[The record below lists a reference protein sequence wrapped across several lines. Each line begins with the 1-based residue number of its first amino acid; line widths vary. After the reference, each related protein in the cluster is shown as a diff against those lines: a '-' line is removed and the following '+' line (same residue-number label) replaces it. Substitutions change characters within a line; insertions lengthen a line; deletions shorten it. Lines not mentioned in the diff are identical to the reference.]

1 MRAVITT
8 IVLLGLALLSGVA
21 NAGSR
26 AQARALE
33 TTQAAY
39 TAAVRWNDFDAA
51 LGFVEPAYAQA
62 HPLSDLERSRYEQV
76 QISGYREVRVGQDP
90 NGDLRREV
98 ELRVINR
105 NTQAERLVR
114 SIEIWRWNPEQKRW
128 WLASG
133 LPDLWKG
140 QYLPLRPGRRVRQ
153 LCDNSRPLD

>member
-1 MRAVITT
+1 M
-8 IVLLGLALLSGVA
+8 LSGVA

-26 AQARALE
+26 AQARTLE

-39 TAAVRWNDFDAA
+39 TAAVRWNDFDTAQ
-51 LGFVEPAYAQA
+51 GFVEPAYAQA
-62 HPLSDLERSRYEQV
+62 HPLSDLERSRYEQI
-76 QISGYREVRVGQDP
+76 QISGYRELRVSEDP

-114 SIEIWRWNPEQKRW
+114 GIEIWRWNPKQKRW

-140 QYLPLRPGRRVRQ
+140 Q
-153 LCDNSRPLD
+153 

>member
-1 MRAVITT
+1 MEGGLRMRAVIGAL
-8 IVLLGLALLSGVA
+8 VLLGLATLSGVA
-21 NAGSR
+21 SAGSR

-39 TAAVRWNDFDAA
+39 TAAVRWSDFDAA
-51 LGFVEPAYAQA
+51 HGFVEPTYAQA

-76 QISGYREVRVGQDP
+76 QISGYRELRVGEDA

-114 SIEIWRWNPEQKRW
+114 SIELWRWDAEHKRW

-140 QYLPLRPGRRVRQ
+140 Q
-153 LCDNSRPLD
+153 

>member
-1 MRAVITT
+1 MRALMGAV
-8 IVLLGLALLSGVA
+8 VLLGLAMLSGVA
-21 NAGSR
+21 TAGSR

-33 TTQAAY
+33 ATQAAY
-39 TAAVRWNDFDAA
+39 TAAVRWSDFDAA
-51 LGFVEPAYAQA
+51 QGFVEPPYAQA

-76 QISGYREVRVGQDP
+76 QISGYRELRVGEEP

-114 SIEIWRWNPEQKRW
+114 SSEIWHWNPEQKRW
-128 WLASG
+128 WLVSG

-140 QYLPLRPGRRVRQ
+140 Q
-153 LCDNSRPLD
+153 

>member
-1 MRAVITT
+1 M
-8 IVLLGLALLSGVA
+8 ALLSGVA

-26 AQARALE
+26 AQARTLE

-39 TAAVRWNDFDAA
+39 TAAVRWNDFDTAQ
-51 LGFVEPAYAQA
+51 GFVEPAYAQA
-62 HPLSDLERSRYEQV
+62 HPLSDLERSRYEQI
-76 QISGYREVRVGQDP
+76 QISGYRELRVSEDP

-114 SIEIWRWNPEQKRW
+114 GIEIWRWNPKQKRW

-140 QYLPLRPGRRVRQ
+140 Q
-153 LCDNSRPLD
+153 

>member
-1 MRAVITT
+1 MRALIGAM
-8 IVLLGLALLSGVA
+8 VLLGLAMLSGLA
-21 NAGSR
+21 TAGSR
-26 AQARALE
+26 AQARVLE

-39 TAAVRWNDFDAA
+39 AAAVRWSDFDAA
-51 LGFVEPAYAQA
+51 QGFVEPTYAQA

-114 SIEIWRWNPEQKRW
+114 SIEIWHWNPEQKRW
-128 WLASG
+128 WLVSG

-140 QYLPLRPGRRVRQ
+140 Q
-153 LCDNSRPLD
+153 

>member
-8 IVLLGLALLSGVA
+8 IVLLGLVLLSGVA

-140 QYLPLRPGRRVRQ
+140 QYLPLRAGRRVRQ

>member
-1 MRAVITT
+1 MRAVIGAML
-8 IVLLGLALLSGVA
+8 LLGLALLSGVA

-26 AQARALE
+26 AQARALQ

-39 TAAVRWNDFDAA
+39 TAAVRWSDFDAA
-51 LGFVEPAYAQA
+51 QGFIEPAYAQA
-62 HPLSDLERSRYEQV
+62 HPLSDLERSRYQQV
-76 QISGYREVRVGQDP
+76 QISGYREVRVGDDV

-114 SIEIWRWNPEQKRW
+114 STELWRWDAERKRW

-133 LPDLWKG
+133 LPDLWQG
-140 QYLPLRPGRRVRQ
+140 Q
-153 LCDNSRPLD
+153 

>member
-1 MRAVITT
+1 M
-8 IVLLGLALLSGVA
+8 LGLALLSGA
-21 NAGSR
+21 ASAGSR

-39 TAAVRWNDFDAA
+39 TAAVRWSDFDAA
-51 LGFVEPAYAQA
+51 QGFIEPAYAQA
-62 HPLSDLERSRYEQV
+62 HPVSDLERSRYEQV
-76 QISGYREVRVGQDP
+76 QISGYRELRTGDDA

-114 SIEIWRWNPEQKRW
+114 SIEIWRWDAEHKRW

-140 QYLPLRPGRRVRQ
+140 Q
-153 LCDNSRPLD
+153 

>member
-1 MRAVITT
+1 MRAVFTMV
-8 IVLLGLALLSGVA
+8 VLLGLAMLSGVV

-51 LGFVEPAYAQA
+51 QGFVEPAYAQA
-62 HPLSDLERSRYEQV
+62 HPLSDLERSRYEQI
-76 QISGYREVRVGQDP
+76 QISGYREVRVGQDS

-98 ELRVINR
+98 EVRVINR

-140 QYLPLRPGRRVRQ
+140 Q
-153 LCDNSRPLD
+153 

>member
-1 MRAVITT
+1 MP
-8 IVLLGLALLSGVA
+8 
-21 NAGSR
+21 
-26 AQARALE
+26 
-33 TTQAAY
+33 
-39 TAAVRWNDFDAA
+39 AAVPRRARWKRPRPPTRPPCAGTISTPRW
-51 LGFVEPAYAQA
+51 GFVEPAYAQA

-76 QISGYREVRVGQDP
+76 QISGYREVRVGQDA

-133 LPDLWKG
+133 LCPTC
-140 QYLPLRPGRRVRQ
+140 GRASSLAPARRASRAPAVRQ
-153 LCDNSRPLD
+153 FPPARLTLTP

>member
-8 IVLLGLALLSGVA
+8 LVLLWLALLSGVA

-26 AQARALE
+26 AQARTLE

-39 TAAVRWNDFDAA
+39 TAAVRWNDFDTAQ
-51 LGFVEPAYAQA
+51 GFVEPAYAQA
-62 HPLSDLERSRYEQV
+62 HPLSDLERSRYEQI
-76 QISGYREVRVGQDP
+76 QISGYRELRVSEDP

-114 SIEIWRWNPEQKRW
+114 GIEIWRWNPKQKRW

-140 QYLPLRPGRRVRQ
+140 Q
-153 LCDNSRPLD
+153 

>member
-1 MRAVITT
+1 M
-8 IVLLGLALLSGVA
+8 LWLALLSGVA

-26 AQARALE
+26 AQARTLE

-39 TAAVRWNDFDAA
+39 TAAVRWNDFDTAQ
-51 LGFVEPAYAQA
+51 GFVEPAYAQA
-62 HPLSDLERSRYEQV
+62 HPLSDLERSRYEQI
-76 QISGYREVRVGQDP
+76 QISGYRELRVSEDP

-114 SIEIWRWNPEQKRW
+114 GIEIWRWNPKQKRW

-140 QYLPLRPGRRVRQ
+140 Q
-153 LCDNSRPLD
+153 

>member
-1 MRAVITT
+1 MRAGSGGIRMRAVITT
-8 IVLLGLALLSGVA
+8 LVLLWLALLSGVA

-26 AQARALE
+26 AQARTLE

-39 TAAVRWNDFDAA
+39 TAAVRWNDFDTAQ
-51 LGFVEPAYAQA
+51 GFVEPAYAQA
-62 HPLSDLERSRYEQV
+62 HPLSDLERSRYEQI
-76 QISGYREVRVGQDP
+76 QISGYRELRVSEDP

-114 SIEIWRWNPEQKRW
+114 GIEIWRWNPKQKRW

-140 QYLPLRPGRRVRQ
+140 Q
-153 LCDNSRPLD
+153 

>member
-1 MRAVITT
+1 MEGGLRMRAVIGAL
-8 IVLLGLALLSGVA
+8 VLLGLAMLSGVA
-21 NAGSR
+21 SAGSR

-39 TAAVRWNDFDAA
+39 TAAVRWSDFDAA
-51 LGFVEPAYAQA
+51 QGFVEPTYAQA

-76 QISGYREVRVGQDP
+76 QISGYRELRVGEDA

-114 SIEIWRWNPEQKRW
+114 SIELWRWDAEHKRW

-140 QYLPLRPGRRVRQ
+140 Q
-153 LCDNSRPLD
+153 

>member
-1 MRAVITT
+1 MRAVIGA
-8 IVLLGLALLSGVA
+8 VLVLGLALLSGVA
-21 NAGSR
+21 SAGSR

-39 TAAVRWNDFDAA
+39 AAAVRWSDFDAA
-51 LGFVEPAYAQA
+51 QGFVEPAHAQA
-62 HPLSDLERSRYEQV
+62 HPVSDLERSRYEQV
-76 QISGYREVRVGQDP
+76 QISGYRELRTGDDA

-114 SIEIWRWNPEQKRW
+114 SIEIWRWDAERKRW

-133 LPDLWKG
+133 LPDLWQG
-140 QYLPLRPGRRVRQ
+140 Q
-153 LCDNSRPLD
+153 

>member
-1 MRAVITT
+1 M
-8 IVLLGLALLSGVA
+8 LLWLALLSGVA

-26 AQARALE
+26 AQARTLE

-39 TAAVRWNDFDAA
+39 TAAVRWNDFDTAQ
-51 LGFVEPAYAQA
+51 GFVEPAYAQA
-62 HPLSDLERSRYEQV
+62 HPLSDLERSRYEQI
-76 QISGYREVRVGQDP
+76 QISGYRELRVSEDP

-114 SIEIWRWNPEQKRW
+114 GIEIWRWNPKQKRW

-140 QYLPLRPGRRVRQ
+140 Q
-153 LCDNSRPLD
+153 

>member
-8 IVLLGLALLSGVA
+8 VVLFGLALLSGVA

-51 LGFVEPAYAQA
+51 QGFVEPAYAQA
-62 HPLSDLERSRYEQV
+62 HPLSDLERSRYEQI
-76 QISGYREVRVGQDP
+76 QISGYREVRVGEDP

-114 SIEIWRWNPEQKRW
+114 SIEIWRWNREQKRW

-140 QYLPLRPGRRVRQ
+140 Q
-153 LCDNSRPLD
+153 

>member
-8 IVLLGLALLSGVA
+8 LVLLWLALLSGVA

-39 TAAVRWNDFDAA
+39 TAAVRWNDFDTAQ
-51 LGFVEPAYAQA
+51 GFVEPAYAQA
-62 HPLSDLERSRYEQV
+62 HPLSDLERSRYEQI
-76 QISGYREVRVGQDP
+76 QISGYRELRVSEDP

-114 SIEIWRWNPEQKRW
+114 GIEIWRWNPKQKRW

-140 QYLPLRPGRRVRQ
+140 Q
-153 LCDNSRPLD
+153 